1 MSADQ
6 TRPGYWVYPRVH
18 GGNKLDPN
26 GEFTDQGLSPR
37 TRGKRPVSNSPRSCA
52 GSIPAYTGETGS
64 VTTAGLFDK
73 VYPRVHGGNCRIPV
87 FLLICEGLSPRTR
100 GKRDLDARRGQLR
113 GSIPAYTGET
123 VPGCAARSITRVYPR
138 VHGGNRWSCPMPAGY
153 RGLSPRT
160 RGKPKLLRQTVRQD
174 RSIPA
179 YTGETVGA
187 LDLAAFVEVYPRV
200 HGGNSA
206 SN

>member
-100 GKRDLDARRGQLR
+100 GKRYLDARRGQLR

-123 VPGCAARSITRVYPR
+123 AGLAPCPR
-138 VHGGNRWSCPMPAGY
+138 A
-153 RGLSPRT
+153 T
-160 RGKPKLLRQTVRQD
+160 
-174 RSIPA
+174 
-179 YTGETVGA
+179 
-187 LDLAAFVEVYPRV
+187 EVYPRV
-200 HGGNSA
+200 HGGNQSFFA
-206 SN
+206 RLFGKIGLSPRTRGKR